1 MVSARTPRGIGF
13 ALLLSAVWIPQAGA
27 APAPAGSAEVPVQ
40 RPLNSVPVQPAP
52 APGPVAPAPAP
63 QASSAPATDP
73 GAIVSPAPAGD
84 PSTAPAPSPVAQPT
98 PTAHAPAE
106 PAQPSQPGLA
116 EQLLGPSVNQAPERR
131 PVGPVRSENEAA
143 ETEDQAI
150 AAMYRELYR
159 PKRNPGRLH
168 IIARAQFSF
177 GSSFADHQ
185 LSGRTGG
192 VHLDLGQSFNF
203 IGYALSLRAE
213 GGAID
218 VEPTRRTQIT
228 GLLGGGP
235 TITLGRLGMLQ
246 RGYLDLRVGY
256 DFLFAPAR
264 NVGADLTVTAAPAY
278 FPHGPRAHLN
288 MGLMINPGVTRKM
301 FHGVGFSL
309 GYQVLVGT
317 FRGDLPASQF
327 LSFGLHYW
335 AS

>member
-1 MVSARTPRGIGF
+1 MVFAPTCRGIGF

-27 APAPAGSAEVPVQ
+27 APAPSGAAEVPVQ
-40 RPLNSVPVQPAP
+40 RPSNGVSVQPAQS
-52 APGPVAPAPAP
+52 PGPAAPAPAP
-63 QASSAPATDP
+63 STTPAPATDP

-84 PSTAPAPSPVAQPT
+84 PDAPAQPT
-98 PTAHAPAE
+98 PTTPAPAE
-106 PAQPSQPGLA
+106 AAQPRQPGLA

-131 PVGPVRSENEAA
+131 PAGPVRSESEAA
-143 ETEDQAI
+143 ETEDEAI

-159 PKRNPGRLH
+159 PKANPGRLH
-168 IIARAQFSF
+168 VIARAQFSF
-177 GSSFADHQ
+177 GSSFADNQ

-192 VHLDLGQSFNF
+192 VHLDLGQSFNV

-235 TITLGRLGMLQ
+235 TISLGRLGMLQ
-246 RGYLDLRVGY
+246 RGYLDLRLGY

-264 NVGADLTVTAAPAY
+264 NIAADYTVTAAPGY
-278 FPHGPRAHLN
+278 MPHGPRAHLN
-288 MGLMINPGVTRKM
+288 MGLLINPGRSRKM

-309 GYQVLVGT
+309 GYQVLVGS

-327 LSFGLHYW
+327 LSFGLQYW